1 MLSPRL
7 AMLHTGLTAAAACA
21 DAAKTAPLQR
31 ICEQAVAAGLP
42 VVFIG
47 PRDEQADNDAR

>member
-7 AMLHTGLTAAAACA
+7 AMLHTGLTAAACA